1 MADQLEEIKKTFIKN
16 TIKELTALKKKL
28 VEVEST
34 ASENINQT
42 ELAQEVFLLMHSITG
57 TAPMVGIES
66 IAALSGKME
75 MTFYKIRKGEKT
87 YTRQLIT
94 QTLRKIDSMLAELH
108 ARAEKMA
115 L

>member
-1 MADQLEEIKKTFIKN
+1 MTGQLEEIKKTFINN
-16 TIKELTALKKKL
+16 TIEELSELKKKL
-28 VEVEST
+28 VKVKST
-34 ASENINQT
+34 TPEDVDQT

-57 TAPMVGIES
+57 TAPMVGIDS
-66 IAALSGKME
+66 IASVSRKVE
-75 MTFYKIRKGEKT
+75 MAFDKIRKGEKT

>member
-16 TIKELTALKKKL
+16 TIEELSELKKKL
-28 VEVEST
+28 VKVKST
-34 ASENINQT
+34 TPEDVDQT
-42 ELAQEVFLLMHSITG
+42 ELAQEVFLLMHGITG
-57 TAPMVGIES
+57 TAPMVGIDS
-66 IAALSGKME
+66 IASVSRKVE
-75 MTFYKIRKGEKT
+75 MAFDKIRKGEKT